1 MQASS
6 IKQTLQRQKT
16 VLSEDI
22 EDKDD
27 LFLDEDKKESVLLE
41 DVKIEV
47 DVGETDLMM
56 ADPKLDISMNSIV
69 TVVNENDG

>member
-22 EDKDD
+22 DDRDD
-27 LFLDEDKKESVLLE
+27 LDDDKKDSVLLD

-47 DVGETDLMM
+47 EVGETDLLM